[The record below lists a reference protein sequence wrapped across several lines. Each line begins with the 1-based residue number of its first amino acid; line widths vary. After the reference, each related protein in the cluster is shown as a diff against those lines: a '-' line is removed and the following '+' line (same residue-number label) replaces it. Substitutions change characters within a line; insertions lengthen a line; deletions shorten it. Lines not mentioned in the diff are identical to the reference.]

1 MSDKLSKIR
10 WVAHRG
16 DCENHIENTLESI
29 QAAIDKGIKHIEID
43 IQLTKEGL
51 PIVFHDSRLKRMF
64 GIDKQVANVNFKE
77 IKQLPLKTK
86 ATNKTNNDYFIPTLL
101 QVISLIQKAPDVT
114 LYVEVKNVNFS
125 HFSYSFVYNCITDCL
140 KTIISQVVIIG
151 FSYRFLRYVK
161 NQSSLPIAYV
171 LPSWAHYSPKMLAN
185 LKPEMIFADI
195 DIIPTDARFHAKKE
209 MWIVYE
215 VSRIEQAQQ
224 LIKQGIFGF
233 ESFTPSFVKQQ
244 LTMAKS
250 EL

>member
-16 DCENHIENTLESI
+16 DCENHTENTLESI
-29 QAAIDKGIKHIEID
+29 QAAIDNGIKHIEID

-51 PIVFHDSRLKRMF
+51 PIVFHDNRLKRMF
-64 GIDKQVANVNFKE
+64 ALDQQVANVNFDS
-77 IKQLPLKTK
+77 ISQLPLKTQRS
-86 ATNKTNNDYFIPTLL
+86 NYNYYIPTLS
-101 QVISLIQKAPDVT
+101 QVITLIKKAPDVT

-161 NQSSLPIAYV
+161 NQSSLSIAYV

-195 DIIPTDARFHAKKE
+195 DIIPTDARFYAKKE

-233 ESFTPSFVKQQ
+233 ESFTPSLLKQQ